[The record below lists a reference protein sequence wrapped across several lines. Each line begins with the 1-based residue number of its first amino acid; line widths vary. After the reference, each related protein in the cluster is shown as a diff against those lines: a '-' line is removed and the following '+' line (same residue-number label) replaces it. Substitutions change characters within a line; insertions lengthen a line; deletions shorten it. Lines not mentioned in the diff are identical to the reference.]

1 LLIQSTQDGM
11 GEYATNGLDGAANA
25 CREEVLGA
33 DDQPHW
39 KVDVAPRRVFGERTN
54 PSLVV

>member
-1 LLIQSTQDGM
+1 M
-11 GEYATNGLDGAANA
+11 GEAFSGKAIGHSAANA
-25 CREEVLGA
+25 CWEEVLGT

-39 KVDVAPRRVFGERTN
+39 KVDAAPRRVFGERTN